1 MIRYLYLVLLLC
13 LNQSFSQDNIEIET
27 IKAEGYYCEIQH
39 VRQLPNL
46 CVAASAQM
54 VLAYYGK
61 DIDQKDIKRKADG
74 VMYKDNDKRMFNTTL
89 FTELIR
95 GLKYF
100 KINWQ
105 EKLYGMESGN
115 QGLNFIIN
123 EIKNKRPVLIDIY
136 PGHTVVVNGYYEKNK
151 LFIITDP
158 NIESPG
164 IKIIYYQDLRRMWNS
179 KGCIRALVK
188 T

>member
-13 LNQSFSQDNIEIET
+13 LNQSFCQDNIEIET
-27 IKAEGYYCEIQH
+27 IKSEGYYCEIKH
-39 VRQLPNL
+39 VHQLPSL
-46 CVAASAQM
+46 CVAASAEM

-74 VMYKDNDKRMFNTTL
+74 VMYKDNDQRMFNTTL
-89 FTELIR
+89 FVELIR

-105 EKLYGMESGN
+105 LKLYGMDNGN
-115 QGLNFIIN
+115 SGLNFIIN
-123 EIKNKRPVLIDIY
+123 ELKNKRPVLIDTN
-136 PGHTVVVNGYYEKNK
+136 GHTVVVNGYYEKKK
-151 LFIITDP
+151 LFMITDP

-164 IKIIYYQDLRRMWNS
+164 IRIISYQDLRRIWNS
-179 KGCIRALVK
+179 KGYIRGLVK

>member
-1 MIRYLYLVLLLC
+1 MIRYLYLLLLLC
-13 LNQSFSQDNIEIET
+13 LNQSFAQNNIEIET
-27 IKAEGYYCEIQH
+27 IKAEGYYCDIQH
-39 VRQLPNL
+39 IRQLPNL

-61 DIDQKDIKRKADG
+61 NIDQKDIKRKADG

-100 KINWQ
+100 KINWEQ
-105 EKLYGMESGN
+105 KVYGINNGKS
-115 QGLNFIIN
+115 GLNFIIN
-123 EIKNKRPVLIDIY
+123 ELKNKKPVLIDVN
-136 PGHTVVVNGYYEKNK
+136 GHTIVVNGYYEKKK

-164 IKIIYYQDLRRMWNS
+164 IRIISYLDLRRIWNS
-179 KGCIRALVK
+179 KGYIRCLVK